1 MDTGRFTS
9 STSEYPEW
17 FLTAF
22 AVAEP
27 EIFALASTQAPP
39 GPASLEALPT
49 NLNNNEFSDK
59 KNDIIRP
66 EIALSKQPSFLSISN
81 LVDIYGSGRYIYIYV
96 YYIHKYVYISLITCS
111 YSKHF

>member
-39 GPASLEALPT
+39 GAASLEALPT
-49 NLNNNEFSDK
+49 NLNNNQFSDK

-66 EIALSKQPSFLSISN
+66 EISLTKQPSFLSISN
-81 LVDIYGSGRYIYIYV
+81 LVDIYGSGRYIYMCV
-96 YYIHKYVYISLITCS
+96 YLYVYI
-111 YSKHF
+111 

>member
-39 GPASLEALPT
+39 GTASLEALQT
-49 NLNNNEFSDK
+49 NLNNNQFSDK
-59 KNDIIRP
+59 KNDIVQP
-66 EIALSKQPSFLSISN
+66 EIALPKQPSFLSISN
-81 LVDIYGSGRYIYIYV
+81 LVDIYGPGRYIF
-96 YYIHKYVYISLITCS
+96 KYVYSG
-111 YSKHF
+111 SKHRYFRND

>member
-39 GPASLEALPT
+39 GTASLEALPT
-49 NLNNNEFSDK
+49 NFNNNEMILARK
-59 KNDIIRP
+59 
-66 EIALSKQPSFLSISN
+66 
-81 LVDIYGSGRYIYIYV
+81 IYHDLGRGARIQV
-96 YYIHKYVYISLITCS
+96 KAVSRA
-111 YSKHF
+111 

>member
-39 GPASLEALPT
+39 GPVSLEALPT

-81 LVDIYGSGRYIYIYV
+81 LVDIYGSGRYIYIYICIL
-96 YYIHKYVYISLITCS
+96 YI
-111 YSKHF
+111 